1 MTSIW
6 AIKRSLGRS
15 WRAFPFCNQK
25 SRTFFFQGSR
35 DSQGLTI
42 QGGWWTKR
50 CCCLNF
56 PNRKHRFAKE
66 ALAILCWTIIVVCP
80 TTFWNSRIFGAMSNA
95 SNIEMFCFT
104 EIVCVQFL
112 DHCHF
117 AISFRTFQYGYN
129 VYTITIHNFPMNSR
143 VQSCVLCKIKVL
155 TQRFAFRS
163 LRHLSASQQRFGL
176 CIILLT
182 WLACQRE
189 DDMRWLEE
197 QLGHAA
203 PLSFIYSFWTFPSR
217 IVERPSEGIPFPQ
230 KGFSGKKSIGPSP
243 AGGWKFMKFTRIESV
258 FSWQSNGNQW
268 LIVP

>member
-1 MTSIW
+1 M
-6 AIKRSLGRS
+6 K
-15 WRAFPFCNQK
+15 
-25 SRTFFFQGSR
+25 
-35 DSQGLTI
+35 
-42 QGGWWTKR
+42 
-50 CCCLNF
+50 
-56 PNRKHRFAKE
+56 
-66 ALAILCWTIIVVCP
+66 IVVCL
-80 TTFWNSRIFGAMSNA
+80 TTFWNSRIFGAMLPVSKLV
-95 SNIEMFCFT
+95 SL
-104 EIVCVQFL
+104 FL

-117 AISFRTFQYGYN
+117 AISFRTFRDGYN

-203 PLSFIYSFWTFPSR
+203 PLSFIYNFWTFPSR
-217 IVERPSEGIPFPQ
+217 IVERASEGIPFPQ
-230 KGFSGKKSIGPSP
+230 KDFRERNPSVQVLR
-243 AGGWKFMKFTRIESV
+243 AGEDLWNSLG
-258 FSWQSNGNQW
+258 
-268 LIVP
+268 